1 MASEIKIHLATY
13 LKDAGIKATRQQID
27 KLAQDVKKANKD
39 IASGA
44 LESAGS
50 LGRLEGPFGKLGGAL
65 GKFGG
70 ISTAVIAAFKTGWDI
85 GSWLNSNVIWP
96 LLGIKDPIEQLKKE
110 NAELEK
116 QAQKAFEA
124 YNSALTEWEKGW
136 EKQVAG
142 ADKARKAV
150 EEATAAY
157 LHMEKARAAVAS
169 VADDTATLGL
179 RRDKFNAMAGAATP
193 EEAAAAGK
201 YYDIL
206 LAEEQQK
213 RKLAEFDREATIE
226 AERQLGAEEAL
237 RKARDK
243 RAALNRQMVELERK
257 LAPFNQARGQGV
269 AGMNFAGDE
278 KTEQRLLEQKAKL
291 QEKLDAANADV
302 KKRKDELA
310 AAAVES
316 SANEQRRANIQES
329 AQLEIDEK
337 KKAYDDYIAYVEQQE
352 QQRLADEWQ
361 QQQEQIEKEQQERT
375 RMEQQLAAQ
384 RIEDLRAEM
393 RERQQ
398 AEAEARSRSAN
409 ADSKLAQAW
418 SWYKNKDGLRAQI
431 KNEET
436 DIAAQQQYQK
446 DFRSLTHGRWADKF
460 DEAKRLQAAGNTDEL
475 EQQMASWRKGP
486 FGLDVDTEATM
497 RVALA
502 ADEQTNARNAMIET
516 AENTRRLSEKLDELL
531 QIKG

>member
-70 ISTAVIAAFKTGWDI
+70 TATAVIAAFKTGWDI

-96 LLGIKDPIEQLKKE
+96 LLGIKDPIEQLKKK

-157 LHMEKARAAVAS
+157 LRMEKARAAVAS
-169 VADDTATLGL
+169 VADETATLEL
-179 RRDKFNAMAGAATP
+179 RRDKFNAMAGAGSP

-213 RKLAEFDREATIE
+213 HKLAEFDREATIE
-226 AERQLGAEEAL
+226 AERQIGAEEAL
-237 RKARDK
+237 RKARDR

-257 LAPFNQARGQGV
+257 LAPFNQVRGQGV

-337 KKAYDDYIAYVEQQE
+337 RKAYDDYLAYVEQQE

-361 QQQEQIEKEQQERT
+361 QTQELIQKEQQERT
-375 RMEQQLAAQ
+375 RMEQELAKQRIDDLRSELAAEQ
-384 RIEDLRAEM
+384 SANS
-393 RERQQ
+393 
-398 AEAEARSRSAN
+398 EARSRQSA
-409 ADSKLAQAW
+409 AGGKLSQAW
-418 SWYKNKDGLRAQI
+418 SWYRNQDQMQAVLDEKKAQ
-431 KNEET
+431 
-436 DIAAQQQYQK
+436 AAAEAQWAK
-446 DFRSLTHGRWADKF
+446 DFDRLKSRRRDWRTAEMGSLSAAD
-460 DEAKRLQAAGNTDEL
+460 ESVRQ
-475 EQQMASWRKGP
+475 
-486 FGLDVDTEATM
+486 
-497 RVALA
+497 VALA
-502 ADEQTNARNAMIET
+502 KEEKEAADKAVIET
-516 AENTRRLSEKLDELL
+516 AENTRKLAEKVDELL
-531 QIKG
+531 QLKG

>member
-70 ISTAVIAAFKTGWDI
+70 TATAVIAAFKTGWDI

-124 YNSALTEWEKGW
+124 YSSALTEWEKGW

-150 EEATAAY
+150 EEAAAAY
-157 LHMEKARAAVAS
+157 LRMAKARAAVES

-237 RKARDK
+237 HKATDK

-302 KKRKDELA
+302 KKRKGELA

-329 AQLEIDEK
+329 TQLEIDEK
-337 KKAYDDYIAYVEQQE
+337 KKAFDDYLAYVEQQE

-361 QQQEQIEKEQQERT
+361 QRQEQIEKERQERT
-375 RMEQQLAAQ
+375 RMEQELAKQRIDDLRSELAAEQ
-384 RIEDLRAEM
+384 SANSDARS
-393 RERQQ
+393 RQSAAGSELTQAWGWYRNQDQMQAVMDEKKAQAQ
-398 AEAEARSRSAN
+398 AEAQWA
-409 ADSKLAQAW
+409 
-418 SWYKNKDGLRAQI
+418 
-431 KNEET
+431 
-436 DIAAQQQYQK
+436 K
-446 DFRSLTHGRWADKF
+446 DFESLKFRRRDWRTAEMGSLSAAD
-460 DEAKRLQAAGNTDEL
+460 ESVRQ
-475 EQQMASWRKGP
+475 
-486 FGLDVDTEATM
+486 
-497 RVALA
+497 VALA
-502 ADEQTNARNAMIET
+502 KEEKEAADKAVIET
-516 AENTRRLSEKLDELL
+516 AENTRKLADKLDELL